1 MKLFHRKIFFKDQKT
16 VLVSIKEIVMI
27 DLQRFMKKSI
37 IISDLKADTK
47 EGVIKELINAVI
59 SSRKEG
65 STFTREDVFSE
76 VYGRENMS
84 STGIGFGIAIPHA
97 RIQGWGEF
105 SLAIGV
111 KRTGIDFNSSD
122 NHPAKIVCLMIS
134 SAEEPYVILQ
144 ATATLL
150 NFFESNKGVEHFI
163 GEYSDSLAI
172 LKKFHEFRV
181 DSDDLILAK
190 DIIRPVQAQVLL
202 DDPVEKATRLMHFK
216 RADVLPVVDEKNK
229 LCGQI
234 SCSDIFQY
242 GMPDF
247 FKNLNTV
254 SFVRHIDP
262 FEKYFRIQRDLKV
275 KHLYQ
280 PVQPISQDKTLLEII
295 FALTVKKNNKLFVV
309 NDQGELLGAIDRF
322 TIIDKILIF

>member
-1 MKLFHRKIFFKDQKT
+1 
-16 VLVSIKEIVMI
+16 MI

-37 IISDLKADTK
+37 IKSDLKAKTK
-47 EGVIKELINAVI
+47 EDAIRELIEAIVD
-59 SSRKEG
+59 SRKQG
-65 STFTREDVFSE
+65 LGYSREEIFSS
-76 VYGRENMS
+76 VCARENMS
-84 STGIGFGIAIPHA
+84 TTGIGFGIAIPHA
-97 RIQGWGEF
+97 RIKNWGEF

-111 KRTGIDFNSSD
+111 VREGIDFNSSD
-122 NHPAKIVCLMIS
+122 RLPAKIICLMIS
-134 SAEEPYVILQ
+134 SEEEPYVILQ

-150 NFFESNKGVEHFI
+150 SFFESNKGVENFVN
-163 GEYSDSLAI
+163 EYSDSLAI
-172 LKKFHEFRV
+172 LKKFREFRV

-190 DIIRPVQAQVLL
+190 DIIRPVQAKVLI
-202 DDPVEKATRLMHFK
+202 DDPLEKATRMMHFK
-216 RADVLPVVDEKNK
+216 RVDVLAVVDGANK

-275 KHLYQ
+275 SDLAK
-280 PVQPISQDKTLLEII
+280 PVQPIGQDKTLLEII

-309 NDQGELLGAIDRF
+309 NDQQELLGAIDRF